1 MQSLLNYEVY
11 ANLVFA
17 NSIYLVYANWAYAH
31 LLNANLVLLNSTTIP
46 ESILE
51 EMLRTVEILNKNT
64 NLVVNKLTTM
74 NKILEGTPYE
84 KGNIS
89 ITSSVLNESDESEDD
104 DFSFITDKKE
114 KGKLF

>member
-1 MQSLLNYEVY
+1 MSQDQ
-11 ANLVFA
+11 LVK
-17 NSIYLVYANWAYAH
+17 NIK
-31 LLNANLVLLNSTTIP
+31 LNANLVLLNSTTIP

-51 EMLRTVEILNKNT
+51 EMLRTVEILSKNT
-64 NLVVNKLTTM
+64 DLVVNKLTTM